1 MKVLWICNLILPE
14 IAQELKLPFLPKEGW
29 VEGLLHGLM
38 EQENPPEMSIAFP
51 IPKGMKKKGKA
62 AWLDLLLPVR
72 GEIPMGNG
80 KVSFYGFT
88 EDTSHPENYDF
99 RLEREMKA
107 LLESARPDVIHC
119 FGTEFPHTL
128 AVARTLKLPKR
139 LLISIQGPISV
150 YAMHYM
156 AHLPEKVQGDVTL
169 RDLLKGDSILRQQ
182 QKFYMRGRNEL
193 QAVSLAGYVA
203 GRTRFDRRL
212 AMHWNP
218 KLVYRPAGE
227 TLRATFYEGSWDRAK
242 AQSGRIFV
250 SQGDYPIKGLH
261 YLLTAVGEFL
271 EDAKTLDLTPEEKRL
286 EEDLQIYVAGT
297 NIIRNGGRMDR
308 LKRTA
313 YGAYLLELIAKYHLE
328 DRVHMLGR
336 LDAAQMKEQYLLA
349 SAYVCCSACENSP
362 NSLGEAMVLGT
373 PVVASD
379 VGGIPDMIGQDEAFM
394 YSASSDDTLEQI
406 AKRLKAALVN
416 CLTDPEESDRRAAL
430 AKVHGL
436 ENHDPERNRRQLM
449 RIYEEMV

>member
-14 IAQELKLPFLPKEGW
+14 IARELNLPSLPKEGW

-38 EQENPPEMSIAFP
+38 EQENPPEMSLAFP
-51 IPKGMKKKGKA
+51 VPKGMKKKGKA
-62 AWLDLLLPVR
+62 SVAEKLLPVR
-72 GEIPMGNG
+72 GQIPMGNG
-80 KVSFYGFT
+80 KVSYFGFRENT
-88 EDTSHPENYDF
+88 ARPETYSF
-99 RLEREMKA
+99 RLEKEMKA
-107 LLESARPDVIHC
+107 LLEIARPDVIHC
-119 FGTEFPHTL
+119 FGTEYPHTL
-128 AVARTLKLPKR
+128 AVARALQLPRR

-156 AHLPEKVQGDVTL
+156 AHLPERVRDNATL
-169 RDLLKGDSILRQQ
+169 RDLLKGDSLIRQQ

-193 QAVSLAGYVA
+193 AAISLAGYVA

-218 KLVYRPAGE
+218 KLIYRSAGE
-227 TLRATFYEGSWDRAK
+227 TLRSTFYEGSWDRAV
-242 AQSGRIFV
+242 ARPGRIFL
-250 SQGDYPIKGLH
+250 SQGDYPLKGFH
-261 YLLTAVGEFL
+261 YLLIAAGELL
-271 EDAKTLDLTPEEKRL
+271 EKAKAPDADPKVKQLG
-286 EEDLQIYVAGT
+286 EDLQIYVAGT
-297 NIIRNGGRMDR
+297 NIIKNETRMDR

-313 YGAYLLELIAKYHLE
+313 YGSYLLSLIEKYHLE

-336 LDAAQMKEQYLLA
+336 LDAEQMKEQYLLA

-373 PVVASD
+373 PVVTSD
-379 VGGIPDMIGQDEAFM
+379 VGGVPDMISQDEAFQ
-394 YSASSDDTLEQI
+394 YAASSEDALELVTD
-406 AKRLKAALVN
+406 RLRAALVA
-416 CLTDPEESDRRAAL
+416 CLTDPEESDKRAAL
-430 AKVHGL
+430 AKVRGR